1 MLHHYGTLLTI
12 ITVVVVILIWIIY
25 NFNKIQKMRHEVVEL
40 EKKFKDSDTIN
51 KIIEKTAKLG
61 YKIVLVRKDYYYEAY
76 KLRDIPHDE
85 YDVYLKEYDVYLK
98 DGDKIIQ
105 TNGLSNISEAD
116 IETYRLMVDI
126 QNNLSVIK
134 NFNER
139 FEKR

>member
-1 MLHHYGTLLTI
+1 VLHHYGTLLTI

-61 YKIVLVRKDYYYEAY
+61 YKIVLVRKDCYYEAY
-76 KLRDIPHDE
+76 KLRDIPHD
-85 YDVYLKEYDVYLK
+85 EYDVYLK

>member
-1 MLHHYGTLLTI
+1 MLHHYTTLMTI
-12 ITVVVVILIWIIY
+12 IIVVFIILVWIVY
-25 NFNKIQKMRHEVVEL
+25 NFNKIQKMKRGVTEL
-40 EKKFKDSDTIN
+40 EKKFEDSDTIDE
-51 KIIEKTAKLG
+51 IIEKTAKLG

-76 KLRDIPHDE
+76 KLRDIPHD
-85 YDVYLKEYDVYLK
+85 EYDVYLK